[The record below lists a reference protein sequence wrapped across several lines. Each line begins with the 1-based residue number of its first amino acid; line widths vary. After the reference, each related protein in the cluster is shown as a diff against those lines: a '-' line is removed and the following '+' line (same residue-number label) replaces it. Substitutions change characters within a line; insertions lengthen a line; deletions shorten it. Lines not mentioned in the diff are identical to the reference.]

1 LTLSFQIRRLAR
13 HSAIYGLGGILSRLL
28 AVFLLP
34 LYTSY
39 LGTKGFGKIETITAL
54 STVLVIVLSAGIS
67 SAFFRFYFDSQDPE
81 RRVLVVRTAFW
92 FTMGM
97 ATAGLVLGCL
107 LATPLAHLL
116 KLGDDP
122 WLVRAG
128 AVGLWA
134 QMNYAQLTNLFRVE
148 ERSVQFVIASV
159 ANILITVGVTVL
171 LVVGL
176 HKGPTGA
183 VVGNF
188 VGTLAV
194 YLVLVGYRRYQLGW
208 QFDRGLLRDMNR
220 FGLPLVPSALALW
233 AINFIDR
240 FFVAVYKGQGE
251 VGVYSLAVRASSVIV
266 FLMIAFR
273 LAWPAFA
280 YSIDDDSSARR
291 TYSYV
296 LTYLLFVCCWISLAL
311 GALAPWIV
319 KVLAPTKPEFHRADE
334 AVGLLAFASTAY
346 AGYTVLAI
354 GIGRARQTQFNW
366 IVSGAAAAL
375 NIGLNFALI
384 PRYGMMG
391 AAVSTAAAYVGLFA
405 GMTLNSQRVY
415 PVPYQWRR
423 VLTLSA
429 VAVALAAI
437 GYELR
442 SLPVSIALF
451 VAYPLLLLPLGFY
464 LPAERARLR
473 RLVPLRS

>member
-1 LTLSFQIRRLAR
+1 MLGAQLRRLAK
-13 HSAIYGLGGILSRLL
+13 HSAVYGVGGILSRFL
-28 AVFLLP
+28 AVLLLP

-39 LGTKGFGKIETITAL
+39 LGTEGFGKIETITAL

-67 SAFFRFYFDSQDPE
+67 SAFFRFYFDSHDPA

-97 ATAGLVLGCL
+97 ATAGLVLGCV

-116 KLGDDP
+116 RLGDDP

-176 HKGPTGA
+176 DKGPTGA

-208 QFDRGLLRDMNR
+208 QFDRSLLREMNR

-280 YSIDDDSSARR
+280 YSIDDDASARR

-375 NIGLNFALI
+375 NVGLNFVLI

-391 AAVSTAAAYVGLFA
+391 AAVSTAAAYIALFA

-429 VAVALAAI
+429 VAIGLAAV

-442 SLPVSIALF
+442 SLPISIALCL
-451 VAYPLLLLPLGFY
+451 AYPLLLLPLGFY

-473 RLVPLRS
+473 RLVPLRG